1 MSRMLATSATRCFGC
16 CAHCARRVAHEH
28 KPQRQARRQ
37 ARAVEKR
44 SMLREVEAECR

>member
-1 MSRMLATSATRCFGC
+1 MADMLAKHAHGYFGC
-16 CAHCARRVAHEH
+16 CAHCARGRNHNA

-44 SMLREVEAECR
+44 QMRREIDGL